1 MRVLNTVNSNFSS
14 TLLDITGET
23 IDIDSDVPTTNG
35 LITDDED
42 FGEGSGSGD
51 GEEGEGS
58 GPPDQTADLTC
69 DDWPC
74 ENGGT
79 CYLRGETPMC
89 TCALGWEGAMCEDG
103 KSIIL
108 CILPVTYKSFQCNT

>member
-1 MRVLNTVNSNFSS
+1 MICMSLQRPMPVN
-14 TLLDITGET
+14 GQT
-23 IDIDSDVPTTNG
+23 IDFDSDVPTTNG

-58 GPPDQTADLTC
+58 GSPDPTADLTC

-103 KSIIL
+103 HFKHFAKNAR
-108 CILPVTYKSFQCNT
+108 THMRARFRA